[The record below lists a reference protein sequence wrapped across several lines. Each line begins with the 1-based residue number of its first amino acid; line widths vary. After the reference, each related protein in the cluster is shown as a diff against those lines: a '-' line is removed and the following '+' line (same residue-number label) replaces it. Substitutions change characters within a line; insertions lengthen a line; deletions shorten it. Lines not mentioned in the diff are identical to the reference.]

1 AAAVAGSFVASW
13 RLAVVIASYVVVQ
26 FAYNG
31 WLKHEPVLDLA
42 LVASGFVLRAV
53 AGGAAVDV
61 PISTWF
67 LIVAASGSLFM
78 VTGKRHAEQVALG
91 AGAADHRP
99 SLAGYSARFLLYVR
113 PVPSA

>member
-1 AAAVAGSFVASW
+1 QRPIASGAIPVQAARVFGTALIAAAVAVSFVASW

-78 VTGKRHAEQVALG
+78 VTGKRH
-91 AGAADHRP
+91 
-99 SLAGYSARFLLYVR
+99 
-113 PVPSA
+113 